1 MSGIGV
7 REEHT
12 EPSPSKSRRKDSY
25 MASGDNNSYN
35 ESCQIMV
42 DNSNNILKVLKNLYS
57 EKDMCDVFLMVGYK
71 EYGAH
76 KIILCASSDVFKVM
90 LMRPEWSE
98 WHESRV
104 ELQEMSIC
112 EPVFSI
118 FLEYFYT
125 GKIMITHTNVMPIL
139 ALADKYIVKSL
150 TRICL
155 SYMCKHVP
163 HAAHHN
169 QLFSWLQYSTA
180 CGHSN
185 VFEICQN
192 YIKWNF
198 ESVANTPDF
207 SNFDINMFTKI
218 LEQNDIVVHNEM
230 VLYNCVVRWLEL
242 QHIKLFQQ
250 SFSSKCVNEEFKLLI
265 ENIMKYIRFP
275 MMTPRELA
283 DLLLS
288 PVIQQHKEFFVER
301 MAVGMKYH
309 SGIISFDNI
318 TEEEKL
324 LFTPRLYT
332 SDSCSA
338 LLTIENFFS
347 IPSYNIS
354 TFVFSSYLS
363 AAEHESHKIIEWMVD
378 LYPKGVWFKKFLLI
392 VWQGTLEVPE
402 EILRTVR
409 LSLTCRELCE
419 SNMRVKI
426 SVLIYGLQGGVEHV
440 MEVKETI
447 HHFNNEERTVNLD
460 NLIPF
465 DELNRSAVAH
475 DKNETMYLVGP
486 NRDTLKINLVIAPI
500 K

>member
-1 MSGIGV
+1 M
-7 REEHT
+7 
-12 EPSPSKSRRKDSY
+12 
-25 MASGDNNSYN
+25 
-35 ESCQIMV
+35 
-42 DNSNNILKVLKNLYS
+42 
-57 EKDMCDVFLMVGYK
+57 
-71 EYGAH
+71 
-76 KIILCASSDVFKVM
+76 
-90 LMRPEWSE
+90 
-98 WHESRV
+98 
-104 ELQEMSIC
+104 
-112 EPVFSI
+112 
-118 FLEYFYT
+118 YF
-125 GKIMITHTNVMPIL
+125 NFQ
-139 ALADKYIVKSL
+139 SL

-180 CGHSN
+180 CCHTK
-185 VFEICQN
+185 VFETCQN

-207 SNFDINMFTKI
+207 SNFDVDMFIKI

-230 VLYNCVVRWLEL
+230 VLYNCVVRWLDL
-242 QHIKLFQQ
+242 QRIKLCQQ
-250 SFSSKCVNEEFKLLI
+250 NVFSKNLDEDFRCLVEK
-265 ENIMKYIRFP
+265 IMRFIRFP

-288 PVIQQHKEFFVER
+288 SIIKQHKEFFVDR
-301 MAVGMKYH
+301 MAIGMKYH
-309 SGIISFDNI
+309 SGYIDQILPYYNSG
-318 TEEEKL
+318 EGQL

-347 IPSYNIS
+347 IPSYHTS

-363 AAEHESHKIIEWMVD
+363 AAEHESHKINEWIVD
-378 LYPKGVWFKKFLLI
+378 LYPKGVWFKKCFLI

-402 EILRTVR
+402 EILPTVR
-409 LSLTCRELCE
+409 LSLTCREFCE

-440 MEVKETI
+440 MEVRETV
-447 HHFNNEERTVNLD
+447 HHFSAHERTVNLD

-465 DELNRSAVAH
+465 EELNRPATSQEP
-475 DKNETMYLVGP
+475 NETLFLVGP
-486 NRDTLKINLVIAPI
+486 NRDQLKLNLVIAPI
-500 K
+500 R